1 MFGIKILRDK
11 DFSALREELT
21 IAQRTLED
29 IGWVNLN
36 ALSDSENLLI
46 SGGFKKMI
54 LRSKIFYY
62 NNPLAGN
69 WVNLTTQFT
78 FGEGISIPTC
88 KDKDITE
95 IIQDFWN
102 NPDNKKCLTSF
113 QAYQLLSNKLQYEG
127 NLFFML
133 FDDEEGDVRVR
144 VLNTED
150 VQDIIC
156 DDDDRNRP
164 LFYKVAV
171 KQRKYDFRNHSFENP
186 ADKTVY
192 YADIQ
197 NADPLRYGVPPNNL
211 AQDVRIYHV
220 KINADINDKFGVPE
234 LYRGLDW
241 MQAHKDMSSDMA
253 TFVRALSQFA
263 WKMKVKGGQTKV
275 NSIRDA
281 LATKSSLSNIANSVG
296 RTRIENEGADM
307 QSIPTP
313 TGGVKNMSDG
323 LEKMNLMVCAA
334 AGIPYHYFGDPSSGN
349 LATAKTM
356 ELPLIRKFVT
366 YQKLWESIFTTIL
379 DYQIDRKIALGL
391 LSGSYSIDQKT
402 NREVIETT
410 LERTLD
416 IDFPPI
422 LEEDLNT
429 YADAM
434 SKAKTSKLVGKK
446 LAATLFM
453 TAANVNNIEQEIKEI
468 EGEGGFDDPDPIH
481 MGMPGFPPVDPS
493 KKVDPKQKNK
503 VKESSDPQK
512 DIPNPAD
519 RFKRKI
525 NFTEQRMNG
534 YRKALFANYKLLNK
548 EINESI
554 MVEELSGVATGTVR
568 DLDVIVRRFT
578 SRMKESARK
587 FFPVAI
593 DIGERF
599 IRAELTDR
607 KYTLREDSGRARD
620 TYDNAITWNDTF
632 VDESLG
638 VAIENKVSDAM
649 KKPYDNKKQFTEA
662 VNTAAGS
669 FNGRIEQYVGAFWT
683 VEEMAVREAA
693 SGFGVMAN
701 FVGPDDSHT
710 CPGCESAVAGNPW
723 LMDDAPL
730 PGMQECHGLCRHAL
744 QIIDT
749 VI

>member
-11 DFSALREELT
+11 DFALLREELT

-36 ALSDSENLLI
+36 AISDSENLLI

-69 WVNLTTQFT
+69 WINLTTQFT
-78 FGEGISIPTC
+78 FGEGIAVPKC
-88 KDKDITE
+88 EDKSITE
-95 IIQDFWN
+95 VVEIFWN
-102 NPDNKKCLTSF
+102 NLDNKKCLTTF

-186 ADKTVY
+186 ADKIVY

-220 KINADINDKFGVPE
+220 KINTDINDKFGVPE

-241 MQAHKDMSSDMA
+241 MQAHKDMSQDMA
-253 TFVRALSQFA
+253 TFIKALSQFA
-263 WKMKVKGGQTKV
+263 WKMKVKGGQAKI

-313 TGGVKNMSDG
+313 TGGIKNMSDG

-366 YQKLWESIFTTIL
+366 YQKLWESIFKTIL

-391 LSGSYSIDQKT
+391 LNGSYSIDQKT
-402 NREVIETT
+402 NREVVETT
-410 LERTLD
+410 LDRTID

-422 LEEDLNT
+422 LEEDLKQ
-429 YADAM
+429 YAEAM
-434 SKAKTSKLVGKK
+434 GSAKKNNLVSKK

-453 TAANVNNIEQEIKEI
+453 TAANVNNIPQEIKDI
-468 EGEGGFDDPDPIH
+468 EDEGGFDDPEPT
-481 MGMPGFPPVDPS
+481 MPPLGMPGVPQ
-493 KKVDPKQKNK
+493 VDPKKK
-503 VKESSDPQK
+503 PKIKESEDPQK
-512 DIPNPAD
+512 EIPNPAD

-525 NFTEQRMNG
+525 NFTEQRMSA
-534 YRKALFANYKLLNK
+534 YRKALFGNYKRLNK
-548 EINESI
+548 EISEAI
-554 MVEELSGVATGTVR
+554 RVDELNGVVTGTVV

-578 SRMKESARK
+578 NSMKESARK

-593 DIGERF
+593 DIGEKF

-607 KYTLREDSGRARD
+607 NYKLREDNGRARD
-620 TYDNAITWNDTF
+620 TYDNAITWNDKF

-638 VAIENKVSDAM
+638 VAIESKVSDAM
-649 KKPYDNKKQFTEA
+649 RKPYDTKDQFTEA
-662 VNTAAGS
+662 VTKAAGS
-669 FNGRIEQYVGAFWT
+669 FSGRVEQYVGAFWT

-693 SGFGVMAN
+693 SGIGVYVN

-730 PGMQECHGLCRHAL
+730 PGMQECRGMCRHAL
-744 QIIDT
+744 QIVDT